1 MRRETLEIF
10 GDPISKHLEGLAQS
24 VDYAISSAVS
34 KVPEVEEARKQL
46 AIVSERLK
54 SLHEEKAN
62 ETFLHPRN
70 LGSHFYPGI
79 FDGILRN
86 TSDCKYCK
94 CWMGGY
100 RSGGPDGVDPAGE
113 CPGNPKLRTAYDLLK
128 KEVVGG
134 CEALG
139 RSPFEGLSELP
150 CDIAEAL
157 EQFKLSIIRHRA
169 MKWEDIEQGVLLD
182 VMKRL
187 SVFAKMKS

>member
-34 KVPEVEEARKQL
+34 KVPEVEEARKHL
-46 AIVSERLK
+46 AIVNERLK

-70 LGSHFYPGI
+70 LGSHYYPGI
-79 FDGILRN
+79 ADGSLVT

-94 CWMGGY
+94 CWMGGF
-100 RSGGPDGVDPAGE
+100 RSGGPDGVDPSGE

-128 KEVVGG
+128 KELDGG
-134 CEALG
+134 CELG
-139 RSPFEGLSELP
+139 QSPFEGLPELP

-157 EQFKLSIIRHRA
+157 EQFKLAIIRHRA
-169 MKWEDIEQGVLLD
+169 MKWDIVKQIVLLD

-187 SVFAKMKS
+187 SVFAKMES